1 MSVGGNNFIRGASR
15 TQGRR
20 REFKSGVLKRD
31 SRAERAKKYFVPH
44 FHKYGGTSKQII
56 ISIEYTEIGC
66 LFVALI
72 NII

>member
-1 MSVGGNNFIRGASR
+1 MRRKGFASGHMGKGGAASLKVGG
-15 TQGRR
+15 T
-20 REFKSGVLKRD
+20 KRD
-31 SRAERAKKYFVPH
+31 SRAERAKKIILFPRFY
-44 FHKYGGTSKQII
+44 KCGGTSKQII